1 MSSDYMADAMMVTFG
16 AALPLA
22 DHAWMALL
30 TAIEMRYQLKQF
42 NARRVATRQPV
53 INIGIGIN
61 SDTVI
66 TGYVGSSRFGQFTAL
81 GQGVNLAARLEEA
94 TKRYGSDIVISENT
108 LRPCRDRV
116 WVRELD
122 KIILSGKYPP
132 VLIYELVGLKSEPIS
147 EQKQDAIA
155 LYEKGREYY
164 LARNFRKAWNEFAT
178 IVEEID
184 ADDKAAKLQM
194 ERSQHYIDN
203 PPPED
208 WNGVWT
214 PTNSVH

>member
-1 MSSDYMADAMMVTFG
+1 MADAMMVTFG

-42 NARRVATRQPV
+42 NARRVANRQPV

-122 KIILSGKYPP
+122 KIILSGKYSP

-155 LYEKGREYY
+155 LYEKGRQYY

-178 IVEEID
+178 IMEEID
-184 ADDKAAKLQM
+184 ADDKAVKLQM
-194 ERSQHYIDN
+194 KRSQHYIDN